1 MTNKEINKPVLCF
14 SLPEKLK
21 IFMEYIFGT
30 DSEGVI
36 KLTADHPIGKMIN
49 SMWSVSDLPLK
60 EQPVNNCI
68 KVYLPVTS
76 SNHHIS
82 KYNFIF
88 VSKWKLEQIQMFIE
102 AHYDLYLREMFTA
115 GRECGFSKEKIIEA
129 ILIDLNQRKNFFTYD
144 QLKKFDYR
152 NRRKIILNVQKMIKA
167 NCK

>member
-1 MTNKEINKPVLCF
+1 LR
-14 SLPEKLK
+14 
-21 IFMEYIFGT
+21 IFVEYIFGT
-30 DSEGVI
+30 DGDGII
-36 KLTADHPIGKMIN
+36 KLTPDHPIGKMIN

-60 EQPVNNCI
+60 DQEKHNI

-88 VSKWKLEQIQMFIE
+88 VTRWKQEQIQIFIE
-102 AHYDLYLREMFTA
+102 AQYDLYLREMFTA
-115 GRECGFSKEKIIEA
+115 GRECGFSKERIIEA

-152 NRRKIILNVQKMIKA
+152 NRRKTIENIQRMIKE

>member
-1 MTNKEINKPVLCF
+1 MNKPILCF
-14 SLPEKLK
+14 VLPEKHK
-21 IFMEYIFGT
+21 IFLEYLFGT
-30 DSEGVI
+30 DSQGVI
-36 KLTADHPIGKMIN
+36 ILTADHAIGKLIN
-49 SMWSVSDLPLK
+49 SMWSVSDLPIK
-60 EQPVNNCI
+60 TPDNCNVQ
-68 KVYLPVTS
+68 VYLPVTS

-88 VSKWKLEQIQMFIE
+88 VSKWKQEQIQLFIE
-102 AHYDLYLREMFTA
+102 AHYELYLREMFNA

-152 NRRKIILNVQKMIKA
+152 NRRKIIQNIQSMIKS

>member
-1 MTNKEINKPVLCF
+1 MANKDMNKPVLCF
-14 SLPEKLK
+14 YLPDKLK
-21 IFMEYIFGT
+21 IFLEYIFGT
-30 DSEGVI
+30 DSEGI
-36 KLTADHPIGKMIN
+36 IILTADHPIGKMIN

-60 EQPVNNCI
+60 DQQLNNTV

-88 VSKWKLEQIQMFIE
+88 VTKWKQEQIQMFIE
-102 AHYDLYLREMFTA
+102 AQYDLYLREMFTT

-129 ILIDLNQRKNFFTYD
+129 VLIDLNQRKNFFTYD

-152 NRRKIILNVQKMIKA
+152 NRRKIIENVQRMIKN